1 MKEGDS
7 SHNQRLRSELFGS
20 YKAEWLRERVFD
32 LFAEPSYFPELVAAN
47 PSVLLGGRGTGK
59 TTVLRC
65 MSYEGRFALAK
76 HDPKLIDDWTYHG
89 MYYRVNTNRVT
100 AFDGPELTEDRWS
113 RNFGHYMNLV
123 LCHLAV
129 SFLQWH
135 QIHSPSRPPIPT
147 DVFQSVASTLAI
159 GEAATL
165 PELAKSIGE
174 AKRHFESYINNVA
187 EASAIPLSLQ
197 GAPVDELFSHLHGID
212 QFKDKHFFFLID
224 EYENFTDYQQRVVNT
239 LIKHS
244 GELYSFKIGVRE
256 LGWRIR
262 TTLKEN
268 EQLIS
273 PSDYTRID
281 ISEKLDQKTFESFA
295 LQVSNERVRRF
306 VVDQKTPPDVRQLL
320 PGLSEDEEAQLL
332 NRENGPLEDATARL
346 SEIVPPDQQHLSDSL
361 TAIQRYIMVLWS
373 DAPGESLNDIWE
385 SYVTHP
391 KEWRDRFNNYS
402 HGVLYSIRRGKRG
415 IRKYYCG
422 VRTFTQMAASNIRY
436 FLELLDQSLALH
448 VKDNSALDQPIS
460 PKTQTL
466 AAQNVGQKNLAE
478 LEGLS
483 IHGGT
488 LTKLVLGLGRI
499 YQVMAANPI
508 GHAPEVNQFY
518 LSYKQRKS
526 QDAEVAK
533 VVDILKA
540 AVMHLALVRSPGNKL
555 LDETDTREHDY
566 MLHPIFNAF
575 FVFSYRQKRKFAIT
589 PNQLLAL
596 ISDHKKAIREILSQH
611 NRDSTESPSETES
624 ISEPEP
630 LPDQLRLFGPYYDV
644 SED

>member
-1 MKEGDS
+1 MKASDS
-7 SHNQRLRSELFGS
+7 SQNQTLRSELFGS

-32 LFAEPSYFPELVAAN
+32 LFAEPSYFPELGAAS

-65 MSYEGRFALAK
+65 MSYEGRFALDK
-76 HDPKLIDDWTYHG
+76 YDPNSIGDWNYYG

-100 AFDGPELTEDRWS
+100 AFAGPELTEDRWI
-113 RNFGHYMNLV
+113 RNFGHYMNLM

-135 QIHSPSRPPIPT
+135 QIHSPKHSSLPR
-147 DVFQSVASTLAI
+147 DMFQSVASTLEI

-165 PELAKSIGE
+165 PELEKCIGE
-174 AKRHFESYINNVA
+174 AKRDFESYINNVA
-187 EASAIPLSLQ
+187 EAPAIPLSLQ
-197 GAPVDELFSHLHGID
+197 GAPVDELFSHLHRID
-212 QFKDKHFFFLID
+212 QFKDKLFFFLID
-224 EYENFTDYQQRVVNT
+224 EYENFADYQQRVVNT

-256 LGWRIR
+256 LGWRVR
-262 TTLKEN
+262 TTLEEN

-273 PSDYTRID
+273 PSDYARID
-281 ISEKLDQKTFESFA
+281 ISEKLDPQTFEFFA
-295 LQVSNERVRRF
+295 LRVSNERVRRF
-306 VVDQKTPPDVRQLL
+306 AVDQKTPRDVRRLL
-320 PGLSEDEEAQLL
+320 QGLSENEEARLL
-332 NRENGPLEDATARL
+332 NRENGPLEEATARL
-346 SEIVPPDQQHLSDSL
+346 SAVVPPDQQQQFDSL
-361 TAIQRYIMVLWS
+361 SAIQRYLMVLWS
-373 DAPGESLNDIWE
+373 DAKEESLNEIWE
-385 SYVTHP
+385 SYVVNQQ
-391 KEWRDRFNNYS
+391 EWRDRFNNYS

-422 VRTFTQMAASNIRY
+422 VRIFTQMAASNIRY
-436 FLELLDQSLALH
+436 FLELLDQSIALH
-448 VKDNSALDQPIS
+448 VKDDPALDQPIS
-460 PKTQTL
+460 PETQTL

-499 YQVMAANPI
+499 SQVMAADPV

-518 LSYKQRKS
+518 LSHKQRKS
-526 QDAEVAK
+526 QDTEVEK
-533 VVDILKA
+533 VVDDILNA

-566 MLHPIFNAF
+566 MLHPIFSAF

-589 PNQLLAL
+589 PNQFLAL
-596 ISDHKKAIREILSQH
+596 ITDHKKAIREILSQH
-611 NRDSTESPSETES
+611 NRDSMESPSET
-624 ISEPEP
+624 EP

-644 SED
+644 SKDQTPIY

>member
-1 MKEGDS
+1 MKAGDS
-7 SHNQRLRSELFGS
+7 SHNQSLRSALFGS

-32 LFAEPSYFPELVAAN
+32 LFAEPSYFPEFTAPS
-47 PSVLLGGRGTGK
+47 PSVLIGGRGTGK

-65 MSYEGRFALAK
+65 MSYEGRFALTK
-76 HDPKLIDDWTYHG
+76 HNPKLINDWAYYG

-129 SFLQWH
+129 GFLQWH
-135 QIHSPSRPPIPT
+135 QIHSPRGPAIPT
-147 DVFQSVASTLAI
+147 DVFQNVASALAI

-165 PELAKSIGE
+165 PELEKNIGE

-187 EASAIPLSLQ
+187 EAPAIPLSLQ
-197 GAPVDELFSHLHGID
+197 GAPIDEFFSHLHGID

-224 EYENFTDYQQRVVNT
+224 EYENFADYQQRVANT

-244 GELYSFKIGVRE
+244 GELYSFKVGVRE
-256 LGWRIR
+256 LGWRVR
-262 TTLKEN
+262 ATLKEN

-281 ISEKLDQKTFESFA
+281 ISEKLDQKAFESFA
-295 LQVSNERVRRF
+295 LQVSNERIRGF
-306 VVDQKTPPDVRQLL
+306 SVDQPTPPDVRQLL

-332 NRENGPLEDATARL
+332 NRENGPLEDATTRL
-346 SEIVPPDQQHLSDSL
+346 FEIVPPDQQHLSNRL
-361 TAIQRYIMVLWS
+361 TAIQRYLMVLWS
-373 DAPGESLNDIWE
+373 DSTEESLNEIWG
-385 SYVTHP
+385 SYVSNP
-391 KEWRDRFNNYS
+391 KEWKNRFNNYG
-402 HGVLYSIRRGKRG
+402 HAMLYSIRGRKRG

-436 FLELLDQSLALH
+436 FLELLDQSLDLH
-448 VKDNSALDQPIS
+448 VKDNSTLDQPIS
-460 PKTQTL
+460 PQTQTL
-466 AAQNVGQKNLAE
+466 AAQRVGQKNLAE

-499 YQVMAANPI
+499 CQVMAANPM
-508 GHAPEVNQFY
+508 GHTPEVNQFY
-518 LSYKQRKS
+518 LSNKQRNSKNS
-526 QDAEVAK
+526 EVAT
-533 VVDILKA
+533 VDDILKA
-540 AVMHLALVRSPGNKL
+540 AVMHLALIRSPGNKL
-555 LDETDTREHDY
+555 IDETDTREYDY
-566 MLHPIFNAF
+566 MLHPIFSAF
-575 FVFSYRQKRKFAIT
+575 FIFSYRRKRKFSIT
-589 PNQLLAL
+589 LNQFLAL
-596 ISDHKKAIREILSQH
+596 ISDHKKAIRKILSQH
-611 NRDSTESPSETES
+611 NLDSTKALAEA
-624 ISEPEP
+624 EP
-630 LPDQLRLFGPYYDV
+630 LPDQLCLFGPYYDV